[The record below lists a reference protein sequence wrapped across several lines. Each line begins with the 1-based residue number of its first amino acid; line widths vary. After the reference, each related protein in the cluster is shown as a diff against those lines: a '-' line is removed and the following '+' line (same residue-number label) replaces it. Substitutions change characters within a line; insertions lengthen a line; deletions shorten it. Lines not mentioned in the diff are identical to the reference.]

1 MLWSPLP
8 PLSKM
13 RAKMKEEEEVY
24 DQALKKRKKKKKLV
38 RPAAEVDVC
47 RWAAREAQFG

>member
-1 MLWSPLP
+1 MQWSPQP
-8 PLSKM
+8 PLL
-13 RAKMKEEEEVY
+13 KMKEEEEVY